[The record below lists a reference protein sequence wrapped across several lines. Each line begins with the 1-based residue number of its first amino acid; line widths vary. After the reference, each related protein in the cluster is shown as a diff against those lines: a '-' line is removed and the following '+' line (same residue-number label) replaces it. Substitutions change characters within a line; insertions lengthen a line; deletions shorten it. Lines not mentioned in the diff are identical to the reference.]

1 MVLKFTT
8 SVAKIINLDNN
19 IQITVVTGNNKDV
32 ISRTRF
38 EEMAHFD
45 KIVYHAKN
53 NKLYERTNS
62 YVLLN
67 GTIKVQFDL
76 EADDNITD
84 NDVDFLN
91 ESMQLETTYTDTIIK
106 TSPTQISA
114 TYKELHK
121 SNGWD
126 ILPLAYEVKCNKS
139 SVNFL
144 EDNTELFCLVNLD
157 MWEVRTISIKANEE
171 ITLNKP
177 EIVQEQGAT
186 CYLFVAETS
195 QITSGEVVKDLP
207 KYGTIK
213 VKSNTLK
220 IKNTSNK
227 PMKAIVVYK

>member
-8 SVAKIINLDNN
+8 KLAKIINLDNK
-19 IQITVVTGNNKDV
+19 IQITVLTGNNKDV
-32 ISRTRF
+32 IERTKF
-38 EEMAHFD
+38 EEITHFD
-45 KIVYHAKN
+45 KIVYHPKN

-67 GTIKVQFDL
+67 GTIKIQFDIS
-76 EADDNITD
+76 EEDNITNAD
-84 NDVDFLN
+84 IDILN
-91 ESMQLETTYTDTIIK
+91 ASMQLETTYSDTIIE

-126 ILPLAYEVKCNKS
+126 ILPLAYEIKCNKS
-139 SVNFL
+139 SVNYL
-144 EDNTELFCLVNLD
+144 EDNTELFCLTNLD
-157 MWEVRTISIKANEE
+157 MQEIRTISIQANEE
-171 ITLNKP
+171 VTLNKP

-213 VKSNTLK
+213 VKSNIVK

>member
-8 SVAKIINLDNN
+8 SVAKVVNLDNN
-19 IQITVVTGNNKDV
+19 IQVAVLTGNNKDV
-32 ISRTRF
+32 IERTQF

-45 KIVYHAKN
+45 KIVYHPNN

-67 GTIKVQFDL
+67 GTIKIEFNIS
-76 EADDNITD
+76 EEDNITNAD
-84 NDVDFLN
+84 IDFFKD
-91 ESMQLETTYTDTIIK
+91 SMKLETTYTDTIIE

-121 SNGWD
+121 SNGWN
-126 ILPLAYEVKCNKS
+126 ILPLAYEIKCNKS

-157 MWEVRTISIKANEE
+157 MWETRTISIKANEE
-171 ITLNKP
+171 IILNKP

-195 QITSGEVVKDLP
+195 KITSGEVVKDLP

-213 VKSNTLK
+213 VKSNIIR

>member
-1 MVLKFTT
+1 
-8 SVAKIINLDNN
+8 
-19 IQITVVTGNNKDV
+19 
-32 ISRTRF
+32 
-38 EEMAHFD
+38 
-45 KIVYHAKN
+45 
-53 NKLYERTNS
+53 LYERTNS

-67 GTIKVQFDL
+67 GTIKIEFNIS
-76 EADDNITD
+76 EEDNITNAD
-84 NDVDFLN
+84 IDFFKD
-91 ESMQLETTYTDTIIK
+91 SMKLETTYTDTIIE

-121 SNGWD
+121 SNGWN
-126 ILPLAYEVKCNKS
+126 ILPLAYEIKCNKS

-157 MWEVRTISIKANEE
+157 MWETRTISIKANEE

-195 QITSGEVVKDLP
+195 KITSGEVVKDLP

-213 VKSNTLK
+213 VKSNIIR